1 MIPRPRDSEEYAV
14 ASTDLLSA
22 TKQRRRTVHT
32 RLSVVIATAL
42 ALGST
47 SAVLAES
54 NGDGGAFDA
63 GGFHGSG
70 LGGGGFRGGGS
81 DGGGVHRNGFQEAA
95 SADLPVLAALDSIGL
110 HTITTVTTA
119 IGIGMPV
126 IASRSNPAVVTGDPV
141 WASAASPQSAVNP
154 RWAQWSLQTR

>member
-1 MIPRPRDSEEYAV
+1 M
-14 ASTDLLSA
+14 
-22 TKQRRRTVHT
+22 HT

-42 ALGST
+42 ALGSA

-81 DGGGVHRNGFQEAA
+81 DGGGFHRSGFQESGFSGFAGPRGTGRRNEEYATGIAGLLGIDAKKKRKTMSTTFRVVIAAALALGSTSAALAA
-95 SADLPVLAALDSIGL
+95 SEEAP
-110 HTITTVTTA
+110 TRTA
-119 IGIGMPV
+119 ITWNALRRQPWSKARV
-126 IASRSNPAVVTGDPV
+126 SRRLRGEDV
-141 WASAASPQSAVNP
+141 
-154 RWAQWSLQTR
+154 

>member
-1 MIPRPRDSEEYAV
+1 
-14 ASTDLLSA
+14 
-22 TKQRRRTVHT
+22 VHT

-54 NGDGGAFDA
+54 HGDGGAFDA

-81 DGGGVHRNGFQEAA
+81 DGGGFHRSGFQESGFSGFAGPRGTGF
-95 SADLPVLAALDSIGL
+95 DRLAHHHDGYD
-110 HTITTVTTA
+110 
-119 IGIGMPV
+119 
-126 IASRSNPAVVTGDPV
+126 GDRYWHAGDCFPIE
-141 WASAASPQSAVNP
+141 PGGCD
-154 RWAQWSLQTR
+154 R

>member
-1 MIPRPRDSEEYAV
+1 
-14 ASTDLLSA
+14 
-22 TKQRRRTVHT
+22 VHT

-70 LGGGGFRGGGS
+70 LGGGGSRARRQEREYDTRRSPLRLAVIVKSSRHILVFGGS
-81 DGGGVHRNGFQEAA
+81 NG
-95 SADLPVLAALDSIGL
+95 SKP
-110 HTITTVTTA
+110 
-119 IGIGMPV
+119 
-126 IASRSNPAVVTGDPV
+126 
-141 WASAASPQSAVNP
+141 
-154 RWAQWSLQTR
+154 